1 MAIKKEW
8 YSDKLKMFS
17 AAVAVGAGLFDEN
30 GELIMLTDAGDGFCS
45 FARSCEECRRRG
57 IQFHADAGREAYR
70 LGEAYI
76 ARCPLGA
83 VVITAPIVKGGRL
96 QGSAA
101 FMPMRMWA
109 WDAEARGE
117 LRQSLEGLSLDYSRM
132 QAAGEQLPEIDIP
145 RSKALMELIMETV
158 GRDSDELE
166 LNRLMGSQQRR
177 ISEMIGEQKQD
188 GESFRVYPIHI
199 EREMLSRVR
208 FGDRKGARALLNEL
222 LGHIFFRAPGNMKL
236 MKARVLELVVVISRA
251 AVESGAE
258 MEALLGLNYD
268 FVAELSAVNDY
279 EELCAWVV
287 RMLEKFL
294 DTASQSQQAPGSS
307 QLSEALTYIR
317 SNYMHNLTLDAV
329 AEQAH
334 VSPYYLSHLFR
345 ERLGVTFVEYV
356 TGVRM
361 ETAKSYLIH
370 TRLPVSAIAERL
382 GYDDPG
388 YFGKVFRK
396 YAGMTPLAYRRS
408 SL

>member
-1 MAIKKEW
+1 MAIRKEL
-8 YSDKLKMFS
+8 YTEKLNMLS
-17 AAVAVGAGLFDEN
+17 AATAIGAAIFDEN
-30 GELIMLTDAGDGFCS
+30 GILLHHCDAGDGFCHC
-45 FARSCEECRRRG
+45 ARQCDECLGRCT
-57 IQFHADAGREAYR
+57 QFHLDAGREAFN

-83 VVITAPIVKGGRL
+83 VVITAPLARGGKF
-96 QGSAA
+96 QGGVA

-109 WDAEARGE
+109 WDAEARNE
-117 LRQSLEGLSLDYSRM
+117 LRRSLIGLDIDPVKMLE
-132 QAAGEQLPEIDIP
+132 AGEKLPEINVA
-145 RSKALMELIMETV
+145 RSKALMSLIMEAV
-158 GRDSDELE
+158 GEEGDMEVR
-166 LNRLMGSQQRR
+166 RLIGSQQKR
-177 ISEMIGEQKQD
+177 INELIGEQKME
-188 GESFRVYPIHI
+188 GEAFRVYPMHI

-222 LGHIFFRAPGNMKL
+222 LGHIFFRSPGNMKL

-268 FVAELSAVNDY
+268 FVAELSAVTDY

-294 DTASQSQQAPGSS
+294 DTVSQSQQAPGSG
-307 QLSEALTYIR
+307 QLSDALTYIR
-317 SNYMHNLTLDAV
+317 SNYMNNLTLEAV
-329 AEQAH
+329 AAQAS

-356 TGVRM
+356 TSVRM
-361 ETAKSYLIH
+361 EMAKNYLIH
-370 TRLPVSAIAERL
+370 TRLPVTAIAERL

-396 YAGMTPLAYRRS
+396 YAGMTPLAYRRTAQ
-408 SL
+408 

>member
-1 MAIKKEW
+1 MAIRKEL
-8 YSDKLKMFS
+8 YAEKLNTLS
-17 AAVAVGAGLFDEN
+17 VAANIGAALFDEN
-30 GELIMLTDAGDGFCS
+30 GEMLHISDVGDGFCAI
-45 FARSCEECRRRG
+45 ARSCGECRGRCM
-57 IQFHADAGREAYR
+57 QFHADAGREAFN

-76 ARCPLGA
+76 AGCPLGA
-83 VVITAPIVKGGRL
+83 VVITAPIVRSGKL

-109 WDAEARGE
+109 WDAEARTE
-117 LRQSLEGLSLDYSRM
+117 LRRSIIGLDIDPVAMLE
-132 QAAGEQLPEIDIP
+132 AGEKLSEIDIP
-145 RSKALMELIMETV
+145 RSKALMALIMDAV
-158 GRDSDELE
+158 GEDGGDMEVR
-166 LNRLMGSQQRR
+166 RLIGSQQRR
-177 ISEMIGEQKQD
+177 INEIIGEQKSD
-188 GESFRVYPIHI
+188 AAFRVYPMHI

-251 AVESGAE
+251 AVESGTE

-268 FVAELSAVNDY
+268 FISDLSAVEDY

-294 DTASQSQQAPGSS
+294 DTVSQSQQAPGSG
-307 QLSEALTYIR
+307 QLSDALTYIR

-329 AEQAH
+329 AVQAN

-356 TGVRM
+356 TSVRM
-361 ETAKSYLIH
+361 EMAKNYLIH
-370 TRLPVSAIAERL
+370 TRLPVTAIAERL
-382 GYDDPG
+382 GYDDSG

-396 YAGMTPLAYRRS
+396 YAGVTPLAYRRS
-408 SL
+408 GQ